1 MVMYDNDF
9 EIKEKQKLIEIK
21 KSIATYNNLC
31 DQFLHYN
38 WYIVALWIY
47 TEEYL
52 LMIDVFFVF
61 KFVCF
66 CIILFMWLMVIFLL
80 VCREEIWDKLPK
92 DNRQV
97 TLLVFR

>member
-47 TEEYL
+47 TKEYL
-52 LMIDVFFVF
+52 LMIDVFFCF
-61 KFVCF
+61 QVC
-66 CIILFMWLMVIFLL
+66 LFLYYIVHLINDNFLVGL
-80 VCREEIWDKLPK
+80 QRRNLG
-92 DNRQV
+92 
-97 TLLVFR
+97 

>member
-52 LMIDVFFVF
+52 LMIDVFFCF
-61 KFVCF
+61 QVC
-66 CIILFMWLMVIFLL
+66 LFLCYIVHLINGNFLVGL
-80 VCREEIWDKLPK
+80 QRRNLG
-92 DNRQV
+92 
-97 TLLVFR
+97 

>member
-38 WYIVALWIY
+38 CYIVALWIY

-52 LMIDVFFVF
+52 LMIDVFFCF
-61 KFVCF
+61 QVC
-66 CIILFMWLMVIFLL
+66 LFLCYIVHLINGNFLVGL
-80 VCREEIWDKLPK
+80 QRRNLG
-92 DNRQV
+92 
-97 TLLVFR
+97 

>member
-38 WYIVALWIY
+38 WYIVLYGFTPRSICLWL
-47 TEEYL
+47 TF
-52 LMIDVFFVF
+52 FFVF

-66 CIILFMWLMVIFLL
+66 CIILFIWLMVIFLL

>member
-52 LMIDVFFVF
+52 LMIDVFLFCF
-61 KFVCF
+61 QVC
-66 CIILFMWLMVIFLL
+66 LFLYYIVHLINGNFLVGL
-80 VCREEIWDKLPK
+80 QRRNLG
-92 DNRQV
+92 
-97 TLLVFR
+97 

>member
-47 TEEYL
+47 TEKY
-52 LMIDVFFVF
+52 
-61 KFVCF
+61 
-66 CIILFMWLMVIFLL
+66 
-80 VCREEIWDKLPK
+80 
-92 DNRQV
+92 
-97 TLLVFR
+97 